1 MLMRVLIDKYIFR
14 KLRLLRNMKAT
25 AWCSNK
31 CASYDAMMTD
41 GLRGGGGWTGRA
53 NAAKEGGVVY

>member
-41 GLRGGGGWTGRA
+41 GLRGGGGTMGPS
-53 NAAKEGGVVY
+53 ESQSVFGLT